1 MINTMHR
8 WRRTAAWGLA
18 VTVLLLLAAP
28 VRSDS
33 GGEMDI
39 CRRAMLNCLGQGFSN
54 GSSLGQLGVFLRLEY
69 CLAGYEFCRKYV
81 MLYV

>member
-8 WRRTAAWGLA
+8 RGRTAAAWGLFVA
-18 VTVLLLLAAP
+18 VLLLLAAP
-28 VRSDS
+28 ARSDS
-33 GGEMDI
+33 GGEWDI
-39 CRRAMLNCLGQGFSN
+39 CRRAMLNCLGQGFAG
-54 GSSLGQLGVFLRLEY
+54 GSSLGVFLRLEY